1 VWALALRSDEA
12 LAQELEVDLLM
23 SVWMVRCGKRG
34 EGAESVALEQ
44 GVVGIGWEALG
55 DLTGVAS
62 LAQVRDRVA
71 KCYVDEKPGTLENW
85 SRQINTFLNWIKP
98 GDIVALPLKES
109 PAIAFGRVV
118 GDYRYEPTA
127 LAPMIHQR
135 SVKWLRE
142 DVPRQNIQQDLLYSL
157 GAFLT
162 VCKITRN
169 NAERR
174 IAAILRTGV
183 DPGPDS
189 GVVESK
195 TDRLE
200 DEDDSDLGRID
211 VEQISND
218 QIRSLIAERFR
229 DHKLAALIGDLLR
242 VDGFVADVSP
252 AGPDG
257 GVDILAGE
265 GNMGLEG
272 TRLAV
277 QVKSGMTVCDA
288 PTLRELQGVMAN
300 FGATHGLL
308 VSWGGFTR
316 IAKAESRRLFFQVRL
331 WDSNAVIER
340 VQALY
345 DRLPQELQSELP
357 LKQIWTLAVDSD

>member
-1 VWALALRSDEA
+1 
-12 LAQELEVDLLM
+12 M

-34 EGAESVALEQ
+34 EGGESVALER
-44 GVVGIGWEALG
+44 GVVGIGWGALG
-55 DLTGVAS
+55 DLTGVTS
-62 LAQVRDRVA
+62 LAQVRDRVK
-71 KCYVDEKPGTLENW
+71 KCYTDEKPGTLENW

-98 GDIVALPLKES
+98 DDVVALPLKES

-118 GDYRYEPTA
+118 GGYRYDPTA
-127 LAPMIHQR
+127 PTPMIHQR

-169 NAERR
+169 NAGQR
-174 IAAILRTGV
+174 ITEILNTGF
-183 DPGPDS
+183 DSGDDS
-189 GVVESK
+189 GVTRPKIDHIE
-195 TDRLE
+195 E
-200 DEDDSDLGRID
+200 EEDSDPGWID
-211 VEQISND
+211 VEQISKD

-229 DHKLAALIGDLLR
+229 EHKLAALIGDLLR
-242 VDGFVADVSP
+242 VDGFVVNVSP

-277 QVKSGMTVCDA
+277 QVKSGTTVCDA

-300 FGATHGLL
+300 FGATHALL

-316 IAKAESRRLFFQVRL
+316 TAKAESRRLFFQVRL

-340 VQALY
+340 VQAVY

-357 LKQIWTLAVDSD
+357 LKQIWTVAVDSG